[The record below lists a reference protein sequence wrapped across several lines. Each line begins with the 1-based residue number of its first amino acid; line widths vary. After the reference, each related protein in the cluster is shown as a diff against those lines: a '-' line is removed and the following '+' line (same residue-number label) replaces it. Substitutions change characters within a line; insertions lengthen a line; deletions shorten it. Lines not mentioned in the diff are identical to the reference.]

1 MLLSRRSRFG
11 LVAQGRGRPHPEDI
25 LVAARPLTD
34 RKTVS
39 AADFARAAERAG
51 PPPKAPEAPSPQ
63 RMSPRP
69 RTVDADLLDALSGV
83 PGLTLSPEAPLDRL
97 NTFRIGGPAELLAE
111 VDGEGALRTL
121 LVESG
126 RRGVRVQIL
135 GLGSNV
141 LIPDEG
147 LSGITARLS
156 DRLAEVRFEGERG
169 ERVVSGAALALA
181 QLARRAASQGL
192 VGLEALAGFPSTV
205 GGAVVMNAGCYG
217 TEIKDVLVTA
227 RVVERDGRARDVT
240 AADLGAGYR
249 STVLQQTGAV
259 VVSAVFQLRRG
270 DAAAALAEIQR
281 LNRRRRASLP
291 SGLPNVGSIF
301 KNPPGDYAGRLIE
314 ACGLKGAARGGAR
327 ISPKHA
333 NVIVNAGGARA
344 VEVLELM
351 LAARD
356 AVAAK
361 FGVTLEPEVVL
372 TGGLGGRWA
381 AAPVGAAGGGTADRG
396 L

>member
-1 MLLSRRSRFG
+1 MTSRPG
-11 LVAQGRGRPHPEDI
+11 TL
-25 LVAARPLTD
+25 
-34 RKTVS
+34 
-39 AADFARAAERAG
+39 
-51 PPPKAPEAPSPQ
+51 AP
-63 RMSPRP
+63 
-69 RTVDADLLDALSGV
+69 DLLDALGGV
-83 PGLTLSPEAPLDRL
+83 EGLRLIPGAPLDRL

-111 VDGEGALRTL
+111 VDGEPALREL
-121 LVESG
+121 LVETG
-126 RRGVRVQIL
+126 RRGVPVQVL

-147 LSGITARLS
+147 LAGITARLT

-169 ERVVSGAALALA
+169 DRVASGAALALA
-181 QLARRAASQGL
+181 QLARRTASQGL

-217 TEIKDVLVTA
+217 TEIKDVLLTA
-227 RVVERDGRARDVT
+227 RVVERDGRGRDMT
-240 AADLGAGYR
+240 SADLGAGYR
-249 STVLQQTGAV
+249 STVLQKTGAV
-259 VVSAVFQLRRG
+259 VVGAVFQLRRG

-281 LNRRRRASLP
+281 LNRQRRASLP

-301 KNPPGDYAGRLIE
+301 KNPPGDFAGRLIE
-314 ACGLKGAARGGAR
+314 ACGLKGSERGGAR

-344 VEVLELM
+344 ADVLELM
-351 LAARD
+351 LAARE
-356 AVAAK
+356 AVASR

-372 TGGLGGRWA
+372 TGSLGRAWAEAATGA
-381 AAPVGAAGGGTADRG
+381 AAAGRPADRV